1 MVDISTGVVDQQATE
16 EKVEQS
22 IEEKI
27 EQPAE
32 TKELVQEI
40 IDYVMRTPHN
50 TNPNILRQMLI
61 ILQNGEK
68 NSQ

>member
-16 EKVEQS
+16 EK
-22 IEEKI
+22 
-27 EQPAE
+27 AE
-32 TKELVQEI
+32 LINPIDEI
-40 IDYVMRTPHN
+40 LAYVANTPYN

-61 ILQNGEK
+61 TLQNGGK